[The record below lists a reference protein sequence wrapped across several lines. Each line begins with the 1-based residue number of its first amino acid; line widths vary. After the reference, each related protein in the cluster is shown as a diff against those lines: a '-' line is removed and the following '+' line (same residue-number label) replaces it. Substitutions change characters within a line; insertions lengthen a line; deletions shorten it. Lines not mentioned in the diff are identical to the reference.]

1 MAKTRRNKTKRRK
14 SRKQRR
20 RRGGEDL
27 KQIDILYPDKSYL
40 APP

>member
-1 MAKTRRNKTKRRK
+1 MAKTRRKIKRRK

-20 RRGGEDL
+20 RRGGEEL
-27 KQIDILYPDKSYL
+27 KQIDLMYPDKSYL

>member
-1 MAKTRRNKTKRRK
+1 MAKTRRKIKRRK

-20 RRGGEDL
+20 RRGGEEM
-27 KQIDILYPDKSYL
+27 KQIDLMYPDKSYL